1 MPVSRHNK
9 GLALRTGMLVQ
20 NKFVETQ
27 GPQEVTSV
35 WWTPTGDII
44 YLSKDGQEV
53 GPFFANLFRPVPR
66 RRM

>member
-44 YLSKDGQEV
+44 YLRKDEQEV

>member
-1 MPVSRHNK
+1 MSRHNK

-20 NKFVETQ
+20 HKFDETQ

-44 YLSKDGQEV
+44 YLSKDEQEV

-66 RRM
+66 RRK